1 MPDDRLTTT
10 FRFTKADDFRLLPVN
25 CVWGGRTPRGDIMVH
40 LCHEIQAL
48 PETVTH
54 AVTSEGKLGEE
65 TKRNP
70 VNVFDR
76 TVLAGI
82 VLTAEQARSIGQW
95 LLDKAA
101 EMNQPAEKKNGDGH
115 DRTGTAH

>member
-10 FRFTKADDFRLLPVN
+10 FRFTKASDFRLLPVN
-25 CVWGGRTPRGDIMVH
+25 CVWGGRTPRGDVMVH

-65 TKRNP
+65 IKRDP

-76 TVLAGI
+76 TVLAGM
-82 VLTAEQARSIGQW
+82 VLTVEQARSIGQW
-95 LLDKAA
+95 LLDHAA
-101 EMNQPAEKKNGDGH
+101 ELRQQAAKKNGDDH
-115 DRTGTAH
+115 DKPATAH